1 MPASVKSWPG
11 TRRESNRRR
20 SIQSIRCV
28 TLDRALP
35 AGWQHLAAVKSAD
48 TLKLYVNGKL
58 VSSSSTFDASRFNLQ
73 PNQPLKIGFGQHD
86 YFNGKMKDVRV
97 YQGALDQATIRT
109 LSATPH

>member
-1 MPASVKSWPG
+1 VLPSGHVHSLEAGKS
-11 TRRESNRRR
+11 
-20 SIQSIRCV
+20 V

-58 VSSSSTFDASRFNLQ
+58 VSSSGTFDASRFNLQ

-86 YFNGKMKDVRV
+86 YFNGKMKDVRL
-97 YQGALDQATIRT
+97 YHGALDETAIR
-109 LSATPH
+109 LLATPQR